1 MSSLGLSRLPIYVG
15 IRTEGKVLA
24 QLKAKNYAEK
34 YKSRGVLIH
43 LIGIEFSKETRS
55 VVGFEV
61 ETLAP

>member
-1 MSSLGLSRLPIYVG
+1 M
-15 IRTEGKVLA
+15 RTEGKVLA

-34 YKSRGVLIH
+34 YKSRGVPIH

>member
-1 MSSLGLSRLPIYVG
+1 VSSLGWSRLPIYVG

-34 YKSRGVLIH
+34 YKSR
-43 LIGIEFSKETRS
+43 KETRS